1 MSNLRETRILPARA
15 GIVALI
21 LAIGFALPASAL
33 VLAAGTRIP
42 VVLRQ
47 TISTATA
54 RPGDHVTGEVAQNIT
69 INGAVVVPKGS
80 RVEGRV
86 VSVTP
91 SGRLSGV
98 ARLDFTMTELT
109 PAGGQPIAIAT
120 SHYARTGK
128 THTKHEVGLIGG
140 GAALGALVG
149 QAAGRDTKATLEG
162 TTAGAVAGAA
172 AAAATGK
179 LDFQVPAGRL
189 VTFRLRKAA
198 RVA

>member
-1 MSNLRETRILPARA
+1 MLRLRESGVLSGRA
-15 GIVALI
+15 AIVAL
-21 LAIGFALPASAL
+21 LFSVGSALPASAL

-47 TISTATA
+47 TVSTATA
-54 RPGDHVTGEVAQNIT
+54 RAGDHVTGEVAENIAV
-69 INGAVVVPKGS
+69 NGTVVVPKGS
-80 RVEGRV
+80 RIEGRV

-98 ARLDFTMTELT
+98 AKLDFTMTELT

-120 SHYARTGK
+120 SHYARIGK
-128 THTKHEVGLIGG
+128 THTKHEVELIGG

-162 TTAGAVAGAA
+162 TAAGAVAGTA

-179 LDFQVPAGRL
+179 FDFQVPAGRV

-198 RVA
+198 RIS

>member
-1 MSNLRETRILPARA
+1 MSKLRETRILSA
-15 GIVALI
+15 ALVLSI
-21 LAIGFALPASAL
+21 ATALPASAL
-33 VLAAGTRIP
+33 VLSAGTRIP

-54 RPGDHVTGEVAQNIT
+54 RAGDHVSGEVAENVT
-69 INGAVVVPKGS
+69 VNGAVVVPKGS
-80 RVEGRV
+80 HIEGRV

-98 ARLDFTMTELT
+98 ARLDFTMTQLT
-109 PAGGQPIAIAT
+109 PASGQPIAIAT

-128 THTKHEVGLIGG
+128 THTKHEVELIGG

-149 QAAGRDTKATLEG
+149 QAAGRDTRATLEG
-162 TTAGAVAGAA
+162 TAAGAVAGTA

-179 LDFQVPAGRL
+179 YDFQVPAGRV
-189 VTFRLRKAA
+189 VTFRLRKAV
-198 RVA
+198 RVS

>member
-1 MSNLRETRILPARA
+1 MLRLRESGVLSGRA
-15 GIVALI
+15 AIVAL
-21 LAIGFALPASAL
+21 LFSVGSALPASAL

-47 TISTATA
+47 TVSTATA
-54 RPGDHVTGEVAQNIT
+54 RAGDHVSGEVAENIAV
-69 INGAVVVPKGS
+69 NGAVVVPKGS
-80 RVEGRV
+80 RIEGRV

-98 ARLDFTMTELT
+98 AKLDFTMTELT
-109 PAGGQPIAIAT
+109 PSGGQPIAIAT

-128 THTKHEVGLIGG
+128 THTKHEVELIGG

-162 TTAGAVAGAA
+162 TAAGAVAGTA

-179 LDFQVPAGRL
+179 FDFQVPAGRV

-198 RVA
+198 RIS

>member
-1 MSNLRETRILPARA
+1 MLNLRKTRIASARA
-15 GIVALI
+15 GIIALA
-21 LAIGFALPASAL
+21 LSIGSAFPASAL

-54 RPGDHVTGEVAQNIT
+54 RAGDHVTGEVAENIT
-69 INGAVVVPKGS
+69 VNGAVVVPKGS

-86 VSVTP
+86 VSATP

-98 ARLDFTMTELT
+98 AKLDFTMTELT

-128 THTKHEVGLIGG
+128 THTKHEAELIGG
-140 GAALGALVG
+140 GAAAGALIG
-149 QAAGRDTKATLEG
+149 QAAGRDTKSTLLG
-162 TTAGAVAGAA
+162 TAAGAVAGTAA
-172 AAAATGK
+172 SAATGK
-179 LDFQVPAGRL
+179 YDFQVPAGRL

-198 RVA
+198 RVS

>member
-1 MSNLRETRILPARA
+1 MLYLRETSIAFARA
-15 GIVALI
+15 AIIALV
-21 LAIGFALPASAL
+21 LSAGSALPASAL
-33 VLAAGTRIP
+33 ELAAGTRIP

-54 RPGDHVTGEVAQNIT
+54 RAGDHITGEVAQNIT
-69 INGAVVVPKGS
+69 LNGSVVVPKGS
-80 RVEGRV
+80 RIEGRV

-109 PAGGQPIAIAT
+109 PAGGQPLAIAT

-128 THTKHEVGLIGG
+128 THTKHEAELIGG

-162 TTAGAVAGAA
+162 TAAGAVAGTA

-179 LDFQVPAGRL
+179 FDFQVPAGRV
-189 VTFRLRKAA
+189 VTFRLRKAV
-198 RVA
+198 RVS